1 MGSMDLQVD
10 ALVGREVE
18 LQRLCQILRADQDV
32 VIAGVPGIGRHQLLR
47 SAAREVGA
55 VVVEIDC
62 LRSTNDQR
70 FLHLLGEAIL
80 RAFSADRAIDCME
93 AWAMDQPLR
102 LDRNGPKP
110 QWLWQAGEEWALLRS
125 LVSLPQVLAEGLGC
139 RVVVVFQ
146 NFLHMA
152 SWDRQG
158 RWQGY
163 LQAEI
168 RRQADVSYVLIETA
182 VMEGGDLPNLVLG
195 PIEARALRA
204 WLWGRLRDEGWSV
217 TEEAMVLFLSY
228 VQGHFADAMALVRR
242 LGAGEGQLLESSRVQ
257 GAAYGLVEDLAVTFE
272 SLILLLPNTQ
282 VRVLESLALDPTPQ
296 PHARDYIRKHHLSRG
311 GTLQGALASLEQKG
325 LLYGAAHGYRL
336 ALPMLALWLK
346 QRLV

>member
-1 MGSMDLQVD
+1 MVSMDLQID
-10 ALVGREVE
+10 ALVGRAVE

-47 SAAREVGA
+47 SAARLVGA

-62 LRSTNDQR
+62 LRSTNYQR

-80 RAFSADRAIDCME
+80 RAFSTDRAIDCME
-93 AWAMDQPLR
+93 AWAVDQPLR
-102 LDRNGPKP
+102 LDRSGAKL
-110 QWLWQAGEEWALLRS
+110 QWHWRAGEEWELLRS
-125 LVSLPQVLAEGLGC
+125 LVSLPQVLAEVLGC

-146 NFLHMA
+146 NFPHMA

-158 RWQGY
+158 RWQDY

-182 VMEGGDLPNLVLG
+182 VVDGGKLPCLALG
-195 PIEARALRA
+195 PLEERALQA
-204 WLWGRLRDEGWSV
+204 WLGERLRGDGWGV
-217 TEEAMVLFLSY
+217 TEAAMALFLSY
-228 VQGHFADAMALVRR
+228 AQGHFADAMALVRR
-242 LGAGEGQLLESSRVQ
+242 LGRGEGRSLEPQQVKS
-257 GAAYGLVEDLAVTFE
+257 AAFGLVEDLAVTFE

-296 PHARDYIRKHHLSRG
+296 PHAGEYIRKHHLSRG

-325 LLYGAAHGYRL
+325 LLYGAAHGYRI

-346 QRLV
+346 QRLL